1 MDLYEKTISSQQIF
15 AGRIINVKV
24 DTVKLPDG
32 TTSTR
37 EIVAHAGAVAVIPVD
52 QDGSVWLVRQY
63 RKPVEKVL
71 LEIPA
76 GTMEPG
82 ENPQD
87 CAVRE
92 LEEETGL
99 SAAVWEPILS
109 YYSAPGFCD
118 EQLHLYLARDLK
130 TGTSH
135 TDRDEF
141 VEVVKMSLDDAYQAI
156 FSGEIID
163 GKSIIAIQY
172 AYQHREKL

>member
-15 AGRIINVKV
+15 AGRIINVRV
-24 DTVKLPDG
+24 DTVELPDG
-32 TTSTR
+32 STSTR
-37 EIVAHAGAVAVIPVD
+37 EIVAHAGAVAILPVD
-52 QDGSVWLVRQY
+52 KDGTVWLVRQY

-82 ENPQD
+82 EEPRD
-87 CAVRE
+87 CAIRE

-99 SAAVWEPILS
+99 QAAVWEPIVS

-118 EQLHLYLARDLK
+118 EQLHLYLARDLSR
-130 TGTSH
+130 GSSH

-141 VEVVKMSLDDAYQAI
+141 VEVVKMSLAEAYEAI
-156 FSGEIID
+156 FKGEIID

>member
-1 MDLYEKTISSQQIF
+1 MELYEKTISSQQIF

-24 DTVKLPDG
+24 DTVELPDG
-32 TTSTR
+32 STSTR
-37 EIVAHAGAVAVIPVD
+37 EIVAHAGAVAILPVGK
-52 QDGSVWLVRQY
+52 DGSVWLVRQY

-118 EQLHLYLARDLK
+118 EQLHLYLAREL
-130 TGTSH
+130 TQGNSH

-141 VEVVKMSLDDAYQAI
+141 VEVVKMSLADAYNAI
-156 FSGEIID
+156 FTGEIID

-172 AYQHREKL
+172 AYQNREKL

>member
-1 MDLYEKTISSQQIF
+1 MNFYEKTISSQQIF

-24 DTVKLPDG
+24 DTVELPDG
-32 TTSTR
+32 STSTR
-37 EIVAHAGAVAVIPVD
+37 EIVGHAGAVAILPLD
-52 QDGSVWLVRQY
+52 KDGSVWMVRQY
-63 RKPVEKVL
+63 RKALERVL

-76 GTMEPG
+76 GTLEPG

-99 SAAVWEPILS
+99 SADSWEPILS

-118 EQLHLYLARDLK
+118 EQLHLYLARGLK
-130 TGTSH
+130 AGESH
-135 TDRDEF
+135 TDKDEF
-141 VEVVKMSLDDAYQAI
+141 VEVVKMSLEDAYKAI
-156 FSGEIID
+156 FTGEIID

-172 AYQHREKL
+172 AYYQMER

>member
-1 MDLYEKTISSQQIF
+1 MNFYEKTISSQQIF
-15 AGRIINVKV
+15 TGRIINVKV

-32 TTSTR
+32 STSTR
-37 EIVAHAGAVAVIPVD
+37 EIVNHAGAVAILPVD
-52 QDGSVWLVRQY
+52 EDGWVWLVQQY
-63 RKPVEKVL
+63 RKPLERVL

-76 GTMEPG
+76 GTLEPG
-82 ENPQD
+82 EKPLD

-92 LEEETGL
+92 LHEETGL
-99 SAAVWEPILS
+99 SADSWEPILS

-130 TGTSH
+130 VGESH

-141 VEVVKMSLDDAYQAI
+141 VEVVKMSLEDAYKAI
-156 FSGEIID
+156 FTGEIID

-172 AYQHREKL
+172 AYHQMER

>member
-24 DTVKLPDG
+24 DTVELPDG
-32 TTSTR
+32 STSTR
-37 EIVAHAGAVAVIPVD
+37 EIVGHAGAVAIIPVD
-52 QDGSVWLVRQY
+52 RDGTVWLVRQY
-63 RKPVEKVL
+63 RKAVEKVL

-76 GTMEPG
+76 GTLEPG
-82 ENPQD
+82 EDPRD
-87 CAVRE
+87 CAIRE

-99 SAAVWEPILS
+99 SAATWEPILS

-118 EQLHLYLARDLK
+118 EQLHLYLARDL
-130 TGTSH
+130 TMGDSH

-141 VEVVKMSLDDAYQAI
+141 VEVVKMTLVDAYRAI
-156 FSGEIID
+156 FTGEIID

-172 AYQHREKL
+172 AYQHRENL

>member
-1 MDLYEKTISSQQIF
+1 MNFYEKTISSQQIF

-24 DTVKLPDG
+24 DTVRLPDG
-32 TTSTR
+32 STSTR
-37 EIVAHAGAVAVIPVD
+37 EIVGHAGAVAILPID
-52 QDGSVWLVRQY
+52 KEGSVWMVQQY
-63 RKPVEKVL
+63 RKPLEKVL

-76 GTMEPG
+76 GTLEPG
-82 ENPQD
+82 EKPQD

-99 SAAVWEPILS
+99 SADSWESILS

-130 TGTSH
+130 AGESH

-141 VEVVKMSLDDAYQAI
+141 VEVVKISLEDAYKAI
-156 FSGEIID
+156 FTGEIID

-172 AYQHREKL
+172 AYHQMGR